1 MSVAGGYDGRRPHSL
16 ISVSSISSSV
26 SSYSSGYGS
35 CLSSGYGATGGTLT
49 TTKESP
55 LEYVM
60 VGCEGILN
68 FHEFFVL
75 AINVTFVFLN
85 VNWPVHHYSR
95 VPLVI

>member
-1 MSVAGGYDGRRPHSL
+1 MSLAGGYDGRRPHSL
-16 ISVSSISSSV
+16 ISVSSISSSA

-35 CLSSGYGATGGTLT
+35 CLSSGYGAIGGTLT

-68 FHEFFVL
+68 FH
-75 AINVTFVFLN
+75 
-85 VNWPVHHYSR
+85 
-95 VPLVI
+95 